1 VAAGFVL
8 GVDQEKV
15 VGSLSIRGVVFGV
28 LSSVFIALT
37 AIYTKKA
44 LEIVDKNEVTM
55 LMSCS
60 NMFLTHSFFC
70 RS

>member
-1 VAAGFVL
+1 ML

-15 VGSLSIRGVVFGV
+15 VGSLSVKGVVFGV

-44 LEIVDKNEVTM
+44 LEVVDKNEVGGQIRI
-55 LMSCS
+55 LS
-60 NMFLTHSFFC
+60 
-70 RS
+70 